1 MNDFNQF
8 EDQLRESLRRVEP
21 PAGLE
26 QRILARVE
34 ARDQARSGFA
44 RRRWLAMA
52 ASVVLV
58 VSAGSYGLH
67 WRQEQIREQQAAEAR
82 QKLIFALQLTSEQ
95 VSKVEGQ
102 LRAIGVQRID
112 VTEVT
117 Q

>member
-1 MNDFNQF
+1 
-8 EDQLRESLRRVEP
+8 
-21 PAGLE
+21 
-26 QRILARVE
+26 
-34 ARDQARSGFA
+34 
-44 RRRWLAMA
+44 MA
-52 ASVVLV
+52 ASVMLV
-58 VSAGSYGLH
+58 VSAGGYGLH
-67 WRQEQIREQQAAEAR
+67 YRQEQIRLQQAEEAR

>member
-1 MNDFNQF
+1 MNDFEQF

-26 QRILARVE
+26 HRILARVE
-34 ARDQARSGFA
+34 ARNQTRQNFA

-52 ASVVLV
+52 ASVALV
-58 VSAGSYGLH
+58 ASAGGYGLH
-67 WRQEQIREQQAAEAR
+67 WREQQMQRRQAEEAR

>member
-1 MNDFNQF
+1 MSGPERF
-8 EDQLRESLRRVEP
+8 EEQLRESLRRVEA

-34 ARDQARSGFA
+34 AKAAAKRSFTQ
-44 RRRWLAMA
+44 RRWLAMA
-52 ASVVLV
+52 ASVALV
-58 VSAGSYGLH
+58 VSAGGYGLH

-82 QKLIFALQLTSEQ
+82 EKLIYALRLTSQQ

-112 VTEVT
+112 LMEVS